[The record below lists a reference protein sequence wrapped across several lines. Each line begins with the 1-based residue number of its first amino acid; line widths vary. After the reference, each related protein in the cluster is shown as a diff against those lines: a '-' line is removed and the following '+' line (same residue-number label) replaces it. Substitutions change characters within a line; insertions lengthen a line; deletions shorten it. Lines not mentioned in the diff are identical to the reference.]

1 MDLTLSRRGDYTV
14 RAAIGLAG
22 SWSPNGSSRK
32 MREIAAE
39 MGLPPTYAP
48 QIFGRLVRAD
58 LVTARAGPSGGY
70 RLTRD
75 PAEITLLEVVEAGEG
90 NLAPRRCTLRGGPC
104 RWADVCAVHPSWS
117 RATSAVREALAG
129 TTLAQVVETDRA
141 IGAGSFPVPEDSHRA
156 LTDVADLVDPPSD
169 KRRPPHESDGRR
181 PAHRARPHPGANLLG
196 R

>member
-1 MDLTLSRRGDYTV
+1 LDLTLSRRGDYTV

-22 SWSPNGSSRK
+22 AWSPDGTSRK

-58 LVTARAGPSGGY
+58 LVFARAGPGGGY

-90 NLAPRRCTLRGGPC
+90 SLAPQRCTLRGGPC
-104 RWADVCAVHPSWS
+104 SWADVCAIHPSWG
-117 RATSAVREALAG
+117 RATRAIRDALAA
-129 TTLAQVVETDRA
+129 TTLAELVETDRA
-141 IGAGSFPVPEDSHRA
+141 ISSGSFPVPKDSHRR
-156 LTDVADLVDPPSD
+156 PQN
-169 KRRPPHESDGRR
+169 RRGNRVVTVLAEGDQGRR
-181 PAHRARPHPGANLLG
+181 NEVKSHRVV
-196 R
+196 